1 MPYLLADG
9 IYPDW
14 PIFIK
19 PKKDPTD
26 VAERR
31 FSSNQEAA
39 RKDIERFFGV
49 LKGRFQILRRE
60 LKVWELD
67 DIILISKT
75 CVILHNLIVRM
86 QQNGDF
92 RDEAAGANLITEF
105 LGTDETSATI
115 AATEY
120 ETNCQRIEDEVRDE
134 WEQQVVRWT
143 VNDRQYMDYNTFVCL
158 ETELINYHTAT
169 GHDVGLPVS

>member
-1 MPYLLADG
+1 M
-9 IYPDW
+9 
-14 PIFIK
+14 
-19 PKKDPTD
+19 
-26 VAERR
+26 
-31 FSSNQEAA
+31 
-39 RKDIERFFGV
+39 
-49 LKGRFQILRRE
+49 
-60 LKVWELD
+60 
-67 DIILISKT
+67 
-75 CVILHNLIVRM
+75 ILHNLIVRM

-169 GHDVGLPVS
+169 GHDVGLPVSWMSRALKIGIKVRRTLKSNGQGRLVEE